1 MRENHR
7 DLIHSDQVGLSN
19 LEENNS
25 IDLPSYTE
33 LRGLMIPF
41 SMSVMY
47 ALHTSSDSGINIGLK

>member
-25 IDLPSYTE
+25 IDFSSYTE
-33 LRGLMIPF
+33 LRVLMIPF
-41 SMSVMY
+41 SMSVMSE
-47 ALHTSSDSGINIGLK
+47 LHTSSDSGINIGLK